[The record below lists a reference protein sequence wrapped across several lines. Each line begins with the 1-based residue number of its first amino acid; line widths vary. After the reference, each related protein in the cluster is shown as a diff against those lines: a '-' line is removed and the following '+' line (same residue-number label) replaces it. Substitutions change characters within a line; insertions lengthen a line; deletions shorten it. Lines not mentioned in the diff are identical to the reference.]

1 MTNDPNLN
9 PWTVFG
15 AVAKQITSLMRKKK
29 LDEMF
34 LRVDPQESP
43 LTYSIRGLGD
53 EPDDTMLGI
62 ILTLAEF
69 EKRLPPAK
77 DQAA

>member
-1 MTNDPNLN
+1 MSEAPN
-9 PWTVFG
+9 PWAVLGALFG
-15 AVAKQITSLMRKKK
+15 QVAKAVRKKK

-34 LRVDPQESP
+34 LLVDPTASP

-53 EPDDTMLGI
+53 EPDDIQRGI
-62 ILTLAEF
+62 ILTLAEL
-69 EKRLPPAK
+69 EKRLPPSK